1 VTDLIR
7 ILVADENRHQR
18 EQWAILLDSY
28 NGLQVVGTADNG
40 KKAIDLCATLRPDI
54 VLIDAQLPVM
64 DGYTV
69 TSLIRQQFPQIKVII
84 LASWLA
90 GKNKPAAA
98 MGESA
103 LLLKPV
109 SSAQVAQ
116 VIQEV
121 YRSSNSP
128 LTGKS

>member
-28 NGLQVVGTADNG
+28 NSLQVVGTADNG
-40 KKAIDLCATLRPDI
+40 KKVIDLCAILRPDI

-90 GKNKPAAA
+90 GKNKPATD

-121 YRSSNSP
+121 YGSSNSP

>member
-28 NGLQVVGTADNG
+28 DGLQVVGTADNG
-40 KKAIDLCATLRPDI
+40 KKVIDMCPVLHPDV

-69 TSLIRQQFPQIKVII
+69 TSLIRQQFPRIKVII
-84 LASWLA
+84 LASWL
-90 GKNKPAAA
+90 
-98 MGESA
+98 
-103 LLLKPV
+103 
-109 SSAQVAQ
+109 
-116 VIQEV
+116 
-121 YRSSNSP
+121 
-128 LTGKS
+128 TGKDRLLCKKYRI